1 MQKIREDYSRIF
13 HEKLKQE
20 INAEPIVKLLKF
32 HRTLIDE
39 ETKELIIDIRTNVL
53 LYWGNG
59 RSKKEAPCLLY

>member
-53 LYWGNG
+53 LY
-59 RSKKEAPCLLY
+59 